1 MWWIKNVRNQWKL
14 DKHRITTLLKKKTVS
29 KGLYLTIVSFLSY
42 VFIFDL
48 FLIWKCKKYL
58 HRTTKRISMLIKS
71 YLNYTSPSVTQK
83 IHQADNFVMGKN
95 LKMKWGNG
103 EKIMQKLKTIS
114 ALIQI
119 VYNHLVLSFNVTGK
133 KGLTFS
139 FLLNWFSF

>member
-1 MWWIKNVRNQWKL
+1 
-14 DKHRITTLLKKKTVS
+14 
-29 KGLYLTIVSFLSY
+29 
-42 VFIFDL
+42 
-48 FLIWKCKKYL
+48 
-58 HRTTKRISMLIKS
+58 MLIKS

-139 FLLNWFSF
+139 FLLN